1 MIRHIFN
8 LTKYFISINLL
19 PQPHR
24 SHVSV
29 KISMGNDPPQSGE
42 SSTTSSNDIGTFSRR
57 GVLKAAGAAGA
68 GAFTIP
74 AVSARPGDRAT
85 DIDVDEFTYVG
96 RTTFAEVGL
105 SHRSEDLVSSSHI
118 DQAPS
123 YVVDSENDRLL
134 FAVLQSRDLA
144 QIHDSGALVRGNRLQ
159 STPVTYNENR
169 TSDTIPVTTNAQ
181 YKPYHLADLQDEYDF
196 PAVEI
201 TESGDGELRVS
212 PLDSENRPMS
222 VHSLSS
228 TQSDRIELESKAVEQ
243 RLPNHMS
250 TQSPQETT
258 VTPVVEVENHG
269 ELDVYVGELRW

>member
-1 MIRHIFN
+1 MKTRHIFN
-8 LTKYFISINLL
+8 LIKIFISVNLL
-19 PQPHR
+19 HQS
-24 SHVSV
+24 SHSRVSV

-42 SSTTSSNDIGTFSRR
+42 STTTSSNDSSTFSRR
-57 GVLKAAGAAGA
+57 GVLKAAGAGA
-68 GAFTIP
+68 L
-74 AVSARPGDRAT
+74 AVPVVSSRPGERVQGI
-85 DIDVDEFTYVG
+85 DIDEFTYVG
-96 RTTFAEVGL
+96 KTTFAEVGL

-134 FAVLQSRDLA
+134 FALLSTHDLSK
-144 QIHDSGALVRGNRLQ
+144 IHYRGALIQGNWLH
-159 STPVTYNENR
+159 STPVTINEDR

-181 YKPYHLADLQDEYDF
+181 YKPYQLADLRSEYDF

-201 TESGDGELRVS
+201 TESNGGELRVS
-212 PLDSENRPMS
+212 PLDSDNRPTD
-222 VHSLSS
+222 VRSLSS
-228 TQSDRIELESKAVEQ
+228 TQSDRIELESKTVEQ

-269 ELDVYVGELRW
+269 ELDVYVGEVRW